1 MGKKEEMTVRQYIK
15 DGNPIRAVY
24 AWFGPVWDESHGEMW
39 EALLM
44 QEIRAVIE
52 DNVYI

>member
-1 MGKKEEMTVRQYIK
+1 MTVRQYIK

-24 AWFGPVWDESHGEMW
+24 AWFGSVWDESRGEMW

-44 QEIRAVIE
+44 QEIKCVSDENI
-52 DNVYI
+52 VFI